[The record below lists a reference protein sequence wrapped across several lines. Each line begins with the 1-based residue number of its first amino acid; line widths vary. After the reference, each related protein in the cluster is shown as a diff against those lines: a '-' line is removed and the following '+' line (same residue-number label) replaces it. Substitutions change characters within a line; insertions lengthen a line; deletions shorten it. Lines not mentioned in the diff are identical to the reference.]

1 MNAAGLIGLGWVASH
16 FVDRWSP
23 RSMVRTAVAVQL
35 AGTVTFLVLALADVP
50 AWLLPVPIFVAVAS
64 NGAIMGNSAALAMAE
79 VRPVA
84 GTGSAVLGFAQFG
97 LGALVAP
104 LVGLGGES
112 SAVVPALV
120 MTVSSACGFLASR
133 RLHARLSCAP

>member
-1 MNAAGLIGLGWVASH
+1 
-16 FVDRWSP
+16 
-23 RSMVRTAVAVQL
+23 MVRTAVAVQL
-35 AGTVTFLVLALADVP
+35 AGTVTFLVLALVDVP

-104 LVGLGGES
+104 LVGLGGEA

-133 RLHARLSCAP
+133 RLR

>member
-1 MNAAGLIGLGWVASH
+1 
-16 FVDRWSP
+16 
-23 RSMVRTAVAVQL
+23 
-35 AGTVTFLVLALADVP
+35 
-50 AWLLPVPIFVAVAS
+50 
-64 NGAIMGNSAALAMAE
+64 MGNSAALAMAE

-120 MTVSSACGFLASR
+120 MTVASACGFLASR
-133 RLHARLSCAP
+133 RLAPCAELRPGTASCASGASCAS

>member
-1 MNAAGLIGLGWVASH
+1 MIAPLEA
-16 FVDRWSP
+16 
-23 RSMVRTAVAVQL
+23 TATKM
-35 AGTVTFLVLALADVP
+35 GK
-50 AWLLPVPIFVAVAS
+50 
-64 NGAIMGNSAALAMAE
+64 GNSH
-79 VRPVA
+79 A

-133 RLHARLSCAP
+133 RLR

>member
-1 MNAAGLIGLGWVASH
+1 
-16 FVDRWSP
+16 
-23 RSMVRTAVAVQL
+23 MVRTAVAVQL
-35 AGTVTFLVLALADVP
+35 IGTVTFLVLALADVP

-112 SAVVPALV
+112 SAAVPALV
-120 MTVSSACGFLASR
+120 MTVASACGFLASR
-133 RLHARLSCAP
+133 RLHPG